1 MCLARLGLF
10 LYTDA
15 MAPKRDS
22 SQKAVKKAVA
32 KKAKPK
38 KAPTRRSPISRVVG
52 EQRMIDAA
60 NTLLR
65 TRPFSSVGVRDLAG
79 LADVNQGFIHTW
91 FGSQN
96 GLYLRV
102 VQELFTAMLSQIEQ
116 QPAGSIALN
125 PFDPDVQF
133 SIRLLFWLEL
143 EGVDIEPVK
152 PQFEKLMNAFSHRL
166 ISQVGLTPEAA
177 EAVTMQGSA
186 IGIGT
191 SAFGHMI
198 GTDDPTKFANTLAVW
213 RHQLELLAKYPPQ

>member
-1 MCLARLGLF
+1 
-10 LYTDA
+10 
-15 MAPKRDS
+15 
-22 SQKAVKKAVA
+22 
-32 KKAKPK
+32 
-38 KAPTRRSPISRVVG
+38 
-52 EQRMIDAA
+52 
-60 NTLLR
+60 
-65 TRPFSSVGVRDLAG
+65 
-79 LADVNQGFIHTW
+79 
-91 FGSQN
+91 
-96 GLYLRV
+96 
-102 VQELFTAMLSQIEQ
+102 MLSQIEQ